1 MEDSNPRLNHLLLVT
16 AMLGSIGVAEFYI
29 LSFLY
34 LFRTKQIKECISM
47 LPHKPGNKMHGYKM
61 KVLCGWKKTKSD
73 LFGVIFKKYQ
83 KMHGYKMK
91 VLCGWKKTKSDL
103 FGVIFKKY
111 QRCVIH
117 LKRCI
122 LPTSRS
128 HNSKHLS
135 RTKLH
140 PLPDRPIRRAASKL
154 SRKPTDE
161 LERMRRKGENWT
173 ANDLF
178 RFQYGCFDDIEP
190 DKLREICEE
199 WLSRLYAIPKKYC
212 YLAWYAAAIYSC
224 FYRIAPLVNDVD
236 EKKDLWMDVKR
247 EYAEIFQMG
256 RRIWRR
262 PTHPS
267 RLRVVYD
274 MAMLCIRFNDIPQR
288 AQSAFTE
295 REAAQ
300 IMYEICSAVAHLHS
314 MNIAHRDIKPENLLY
329 SCDGPSGI
337 LKLTDFGFAKY
348 VDGADTRPLETPCYT
363 PYYAAP
369 EVLGPEKYDKSCD
382 MWSIGVVMYILYA
395 AAIYSC
401 FYRIA
406 PLVNDVDEKKDLW
419 MDVKREYA
427 EIFQMGRRIWR
438 RPTHPSRLRVVYDM
452 AMLCIRF
459 NDIPN
464 DPTIVL
470 FRDLLADRNNFDFS
484 VLDEVEYAQSIDKT
498 VRLENHVI
506 DLFFER
512 RKSMVSNRSSIRSK
526 ASFDT
531 PRSSFRARRSR
542 NDSELSNTPH
552 GSFRNRDESKGS
564 KDHSEPCSPKT
575 SFRSRKSSIS
585 PRERNV
591 DTLSPKT
598 SFRSRKESPYSRS
611 DSSSPRG
618 IPKEKSE
625 WDTKDTER
633 NLSLESSMHNK
644 KEPRETSSKAN
655 TTNRKLS
662 LSDREPRER
671 EGLKQKN
678 SFKKKPETTENIQRD
693 CDIAKHT
700 PISLASLLP
709 LAEERQPDVASF
721 GHTVSSPTSPRSVR
735 FAADHSDVAALPT
748 SESAANHAST
758 VVATS
763 DDNNNTVSDDTNR
776 DKQVSAESD
785 DHMESVGCD
794 EQLARKRSSTA
805 FASEIIKIVITKHEE
820 CRI

>member
-1 MEDSNPRLNHLLLVT
+1 
-16 AMLGSIGVAEFYI
+16 
-29 LSFLY
+29 
-34 LFRTKQIKECISM
+34 
-47 LPHKPGNKMHGYKM
+47 
-61 KVLCGWKKTKSD
+61 
-73 LFGVIFKKYQ
+73 
-83 KMHGYKMK
+83 MHGYKMK

-274 MAMLCIRFNDIPQR
+274 MAMLCIRFNDIP
-288 AQSAFTE
+288 
-295 REAAQ
+295 
-300 IMYEICSAVAHLHS
+300 
-314 MNIAHRDIKPENLLY
+314 
-329 SCDGPSGI
+329 
-337 LKLTDFGFAKY
+337 
-348 VDGADTRPLETPCYT
+348 
-363 PYYAAP
+363 
-369 EVLGPEKYDKSCD
+369 
-382 MWSIGVVMYILYA
+382 
-395 AAIYSC
+395 
-401 FYRIA
+401 
-406 PLVNDVDEKKDLW
+406 
-419 MDVKREYA
+419 
-427 EIFQMGRRIWR
+427 
-438 RPTHPSRLRVVYDM
+438 
-452 AMLCIRF
+452 
-459 NDIPN
+459 N
-464 DPTIVL
+464 DPTVVL